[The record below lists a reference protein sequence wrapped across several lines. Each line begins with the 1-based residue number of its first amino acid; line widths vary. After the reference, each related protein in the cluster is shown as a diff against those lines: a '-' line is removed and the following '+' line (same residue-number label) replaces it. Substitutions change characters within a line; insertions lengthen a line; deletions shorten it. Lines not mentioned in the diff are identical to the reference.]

1 MKGRKDAVTLVNK
14 LVKNPDVTGANIAAM
29 FMKLILADPE
39 YWGPKFDIYY
49 GKKSAPIE
57 SDAKPLDV
65 FGGK

>member
-1 MKGRKDAVTLVNK
+1 
-14 LVKNPDVTGANIAAM
+14 
-29 FMKLILADPE
+29 LADPE